1 MPQKVSPIAVKL
13 KSIATELYKVAKAL
27 DDSDRPHHKFLKE
40 LDRQYQMGPS
50 YQFSSCYSK
59 LIPARRLREIVDP
72 QVIGKV
78 HESLHEAIKQDI
90 KREDDKLGINTEE
103 TRLYLQVL
111 FQELPYLPEDI
122 LDVLTIFV
130 VDQPG
135 FKNIKI
141 NKNLASRLACIF
153 RVLENEF
160 PPITFTFPGIYNG
173 KPVQLLTTAEQIC
186 AGLARHFA
194 DLAPSVKGK
203 VI

>member
-27 DDSDRPHHKFLKE
+27 DDSDRPRHKFLKE

-50 YQFSSCYSK
+50 YQFSSYYAK

-78 HESLHEAIKQDI
+78 HESLHKAIKQDI
-90 KREDDKLGINTEE
+90 KEDDDKVGINTEKA
-103 TRLYLQVL
+103 RLYLQVL

-135 FKNIKI
+135 FKNVKI
-141 NKNLASRLACIF
+141 NKNLALQLACIF

-160 PPITFTFPGIYNG
+160 PPIDFTFPGIYNG
-173 KPVQLLTTAEQIC
+173 KPIQLLITAEQIC
-186 AGLARHFA
+186 RGLARHFA
-194 DLAPSVKGK
+194 ELAPKNIS
-203 VI
+203 